1 MAVKKLQKR
10 TGRPRGFDEDEALE
24 RAMHVFWRK
33 GFEGASLNDLTAAMG
48 IQPTSLYRAFGNKRT
63 LFQKVLARYMA
74 GPVAFVHDALNE
86 PTAYAVANRI
96 LRRAAEFLTEGR
108 WRHGCMT
115 IQAALVGS
123 VESEPIR
130 RKLIALRVKGQDD
143 LRERFERAKSK
154 GNLPH
159 DADAADLARFVTAV
173 YQGMTVQAING
184 ASRDDLLRLSE
195 TALQIWPK

>member
-63 LFQKVLARYMA
+63 LFQKALARYMA

-86 PTAYAVANRI
+86 PTAYAVANHNPTTHGRVFDRGEI
-96 LRRAAEFLTEGR
+96 ATRMYDDPGSPRR
-108 WRHGCMT
+108 WC
-115 IQAALVGS
+115 
-123 VESEPIR
+123 
-130 RKLIALRVKGQDD
+130 
-143 LRERFERAKSK
+143 RERTNPQKTDCPESQRA
-154 GNLPH
+154 GR
-159 DADAADLARFVTAV
+159 LA
-173 YQGMTVQAING
+173 
-184 ASRDDLLRLSE
+184 
-195 TALQIWPK
+195 